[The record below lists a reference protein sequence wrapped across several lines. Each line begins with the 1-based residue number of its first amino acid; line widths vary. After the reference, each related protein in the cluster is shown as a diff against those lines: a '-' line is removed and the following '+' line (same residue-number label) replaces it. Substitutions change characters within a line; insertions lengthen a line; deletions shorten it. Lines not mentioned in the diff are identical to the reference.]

1 MARDQP
7 ITSYSDF
14 LKALLSDRERF
25 FEEVVEGVALRSKLR
40 YAVLTIIA
48 LSGFF
53 GLVAGAYS
61 GPAQA
66 VSAAVQLPCL
76 FFAAFIVCFPAF
88 YVVQVLVGSRLR
100 LLQVVVLVLGAL
112 ALTSVLLAAFV
123 PITAFFLVTGAN
135 YYFQHLL
142 NIVIA
147 GVAGLFGMYALHE
160 GLSVVC
166 EKRGVYPRKALT
178 IMRAWALLFGFVGI
192 QLAWTLRP
200 FLGDRNEPFR
210 VFGTYQ
216 GNFYAAIIYAV
227 NKLMA
232 GDAKPVPLPAQHD
245 SLPRFHSVAFSAVD
259 TVADSAHHR
268 ERRPHGIATSLYD
281 PPPTTRSGGS
291 SPSPTL

>member
-1 MARDQP
+1 MAARPEVAAPKQS
-7 ITSYSDF
+7 IATYQDF
-14 LKALLSDRERF
+14 LSALLSDRERF
-25 FEEVVEGVALRSKLR
+25 FDEVVAGTALRAKLR
-40 YAVLTIIA
+40 YAAVTIVGLA
-48 LSGFF
+48 GFF

-66 VSAAVQLPCL
+66 LSAAVKLPFL
-76 FFAAFIVCFPAF
+76 FFATFAVCFPTF
-88 YVVQVLVGSRLR
+88 FVVQVLVGSRLR
-100 LLQVVVLVLGAL
+100 LLQVAVLVFGAL
-112 ALTSVLLAAFV
+112 ALTCVLLAAFV

-178 IMRAWALLFGFVGI
+178 IMRAWVLLFGFVGV

-232 GDAKPVPLPAQHD
+232 GDAKPVPLPATHD
-245 SLPRFHSVAFSAVD
+245 SLPRFRSLPFSPVD
-259 TVADSAHHR
+259 TVADSVHHR
-268 ERRPHGIATSLYD
+268 ERP
-281 PPPTTRSGGS
+281 
-291 SPSPTL
+291 